1 MPPQPVRIFV
11 TGGTFDKEYNE
22 RNGTLF
28 FQDTHVPEMLRLG
41 RCLLDTAI
49 QTLLM
54 IDSLEMSEADRRL
67 IAEHCRIAPENQ
79 DRHHPRY
86 RHQWSRPPPTWAGKS
101 KARPSC

>member
-1 MPPQPVRIFV
+1 
-11 TGGTFDKEYNE
+11 
-22 RNGTLF
+22 LF

-67 IAEHCRIAPENQ
+67 IAEHCRIAPET
-79 DRHHPRY
+79 RIVITHEVPTP
-86 RHQWSRPPPTWAGKS
+86 WSRPPPTWAGKS